1 MVRIEIFYSNVRWA
15 LKIGVINARKVF
27 VPYVIRENVLL
38 GIFHI
43 LVQKNLNHTSC
54 IINAMQ
60 MI

>member
-1 MVRIEIFYSNVRWA
+1 MS
-15 LKIGVINARKVF
+15 LKIGVINARKLF

-43 LVQKNLNHTSC
+43 LVQKNFNHTSC